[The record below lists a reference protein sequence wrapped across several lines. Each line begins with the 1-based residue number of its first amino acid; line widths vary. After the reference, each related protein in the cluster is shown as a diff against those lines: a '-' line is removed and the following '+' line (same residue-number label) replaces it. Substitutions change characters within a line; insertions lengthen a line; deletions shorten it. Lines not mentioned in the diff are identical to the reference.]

1 MKIIPAP
8 WSDLLHDEIDQPYF
22 RDLSRFV
29 ENERQHHEIFPAD
42 ADLFSAF
49 ELTPPGRVKVV
60 ILGQDPYP
68 GAGQAHGL
76 AFSVRPG
83 VPIPRSLRNIHRELR
98 DDVGVTSPDHGN
110 LEAWA
115 RQGVLLMNAVLT
127 VRAGDANSHAAR
139 GWETFTNA
147 VIRTVARQ
155 NRRVVFILWGG
166 YAQKKMPLISTPP
179 HIVVSSAHPSPLS
192 ARRGFFGSKP
202 FSRANQ
208 ALVEAGREP
217 VDWTLP

>member
-1 MKIIPAP
+1 MKTIPAP
-8 WSDLLHDEIDQPYF
+8 WSDLLRDEIDQPYF
-22 RDLSRFV
+22 HELSKFVDSERD
-29 ENERQHHEIFPAD
+29 HHEIFPAD

-49 ELTPPGRVKVV
+49 GLTPPDRVKVV

-98 DDVGVTSPDHGN
+98 DDLGITSPDHGN

-127 VRAGDANSHAAR
+127 VRAGDANSHARR
-139 GWETFTNA
+139 GWETFTDA

-155 NRRVVFILWGG
+155 NRRIVFILWGG
-166 YAQKKMPLISTPP
+166 YAQKKMPLIPTPP
-179 HIVVSSAHPSPLS
+179 HVVVSSAHPSPLS

-202 FSRANQ
+202 FSQASQ
-208 ALVEAGREP
+208 ALVEAGLEP
-217 VDWTLP
+217 VDWTLA

>member
-8 WSDLLHDEIDQPYF
+8 WSDLLRDEIDQPYF

-29 ENERQHHEIFPAD
+29 ENERQNHEIFPAD
-42 ADLFSAF
+42 PDLFSAF
-49 ELTPPGRVKVV
+49 ELTPPNRVKVV

-83 VPIPRSLRNIHRELR
+83 VQIPRSLHNIHRELR
-98 DDVGVTSPDHGN
+98 DDLGISSPDHGN

-127 VRAGDANSHAAR
+127 VRAGDANSHAGR
-139 GWETFTNA
+139 GWETFTDA
-147 VIRTVARQ
+147 VIRAIARQ
-155 NRRVVFILWGG
+155 NCRVVFILWGG
-166 YAQKKMPLISTPP
+166 YAQKKMPLIHTPP
-179 HIVVSSAHPSPLS
+179 HAVISSAHPSPLS

-202 FSRANQ
+202 FSQANQ
-208 ALVEAGREP
+208 ALIEAAREP
-217 VDWTLP
+217 VDWSLP